1 MEDLIKRLE
10 AAEVGSRELDLRVF
24 EKFDLVDG
32 ERWSD
37 ADLEYAL
44 TDPDRTINP
53 PRLSQ
58 SLDAA
63 LALADR
69 VLPGWAWMVR
79 YWPEDQGSGVAGWTA
94 YVRETDRD
102 LVDSGPVFSTPAL
115 ALCIAILRAK
125 MENEK

>member
-1 MEDLIKRLE
+1 MEDLIERLE

-53 PRLSQ
+53 PRLTQ

-63 LALADR
+63 LALAER
-69 VLPGWAWMVR
+69 VLPGQEYEITTVYNVARVALNMNHGCDGGPF
-79 YWPEDQGSGVAGWTA
+79 YGSNDCCNV
-94 YVRETDRD
+94 
-102 LVDSGPVFSTPAL
+102 PL
-115 ALCIAILRAK
+115 AICAAILRAK
-125 MENEK
+125 QIDTAQNPR